1 MSQFSATTASEAVV
15 PAGRTEIWA
24 VLTDPVLLPKL
35 TPLLRRIETRGDL
48 WRWYMIGI
56 NVMGVG
62 ISPCFT
68 ERMRFDQERRIDYSH
83 EPPKGTVERTG
94 AEGWYELSDAP
105 GGTRLTISLTLCV
118 DLPLPRVMAPAVTRV
133 IKGTMERTGD
143 RFSANLMRHL
153 GVEGQARAA

>member
-1 MSQFSATTASEAVV
+1 MS
-15 PAGRTEIWA
+15 
-24 VLTDPVLLPKL
+24 
-35 TPLLRRIETRGDL
+35 
-48 WRWYMIGI
+48 
-56 NVMGVG
+56 G

-68 ERMRFDQERRIDYSH
+68 ERMRFDEERRIDYSH
-83 EPPKGTVERTG
+83 EPPRGTVERTG

>member
-15 PAGRTEIWA
+15 PTGRSEIWA

-48 WRWYMIGI
+48 WRWYMVGI
-56 NVMGVG
+56 SVMGVG

-68 ERMRFDQERRIDYSH
+68 ERMRFDEERRIDYSH

-94 AEGWYELSDAP
+94 AEGWYELSDAR

-118 DLPLPRVMAPAVTRV
+118 DLPLPRLAAPAVTRV

-143 RFSANLMRHL
+143 RFSANLLRYL
-153 GVEGQARAA
+153 GVEGQTRAA